1 MDPAQKEEAIRIYSD
16 PKVIKQV
23 TDKAFAEID
32 TDRSGFIERKE
43 FATVCKLLAK
53 DLGVPEPSAQ
63 EIDESL
69 KAIDQNND
77 GKISK
82 KELGDLIAFLFK
94 VMLDEIKKA

>member
-1 MDPAQKEEAIRIYSD
+1 MDPAQKAEAIKVLSD
-16 PKVIKQV
+16 PNTVKQV
-23 TDKAFAEID
+23 TEKAFAEID
-32 TDRSGFIERKE
+32 TDKSGFIERKE

-94 VMLDEIKKA
+94 VMVDELKKA